1 MSPATPAEGTR
12 PWWSTWPGALA
23 VGAVSL
29 VLVGVTALPLILIA
43 LTTSTDLTGTDLTVD
58 DSGGM
63 AWKIAY
69 VVLGI
74 AFLAVP
80 VGVVVVA
87 RKMWLGW
94 VLVLLAISAVILG
107 AGLVTL
113 GII

>member
-1 MSPATPAEGTR
+1 MTTKR
-12 PWWSTWPGALA
+12 IWWATWPGALA
-23 VGAVSL
+23 LGVVSL
-29 VLVGVTALPLILIA
+29 VLTGVTAFPLISIA
-43 LTTSTDLTGTDLTVD
+43 LTTSADLAGTDLTTSD
-58 DSGGM
+58 GGGM
-63 AWKIAY
+63 VWRIAY

-94 VLVLLAISAVILG
+94 VLVLLVISALILG
-107 AGLVTL
+107 AGLWTL